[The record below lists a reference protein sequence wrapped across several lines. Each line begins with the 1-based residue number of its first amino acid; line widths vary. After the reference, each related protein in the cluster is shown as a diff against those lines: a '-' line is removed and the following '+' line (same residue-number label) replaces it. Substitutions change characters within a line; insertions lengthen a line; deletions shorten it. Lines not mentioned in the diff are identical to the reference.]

1 MIEIMRNTIRIAFAM
16 ALACVLAVSCFKEPH
31 VQGYLGDGIYLQ
43 GADTMYVTIGS
54 KASSSTAWLDNSTRP
69 CYFEVYDVKD
79 ESGKHVDGFFK
90 KFPVML
96 WTQPYDYLT
105 DKTEEQVLAKLQAQD
120 LTPLMINSTNGQLR
134 AMESTA
140 EIGIND
146 GDVYHVDVKVS
157 NSKGSK
163 IVEDY
168 AILSFQ
174 KGEAGS
180 GDFVITDFVNGICV
194 LNAAGENT
202 FPFYDQINSSQSNFE
217 TRRNNIYT
225 DNGKEKYV
233 RVYKTSSEP
242 NPGIHVTLKFL
253 DKNGKLFNPA
263 EYATYAGLV
272 SYIDYSVNR
281 QNTSEGLEM
290 DFPVTPWPVKTDLY
304 QYLRGP
310 VYLNFDNMDKAQ
322 LKADNLAGKIPYNA
336 KWPSDDY
343 AGANGWYVRLRCMM
357 TFYQPGSYVIE
368 VTVPYTTAI

>member
-1 MIEIMRNTIRIAFAM
+1 MRKTIRIAIAA
-16 ALACVLAVSCFKEPH
+16 ALTCALAVSCFKEPH

-69 CYFEVYDVKD
+69 CKFEVYDVRDVK
-79 ESGKHVDGFFK
+79 GKHVDGFFQT
-90 KFPVML
+90 FPTML

-105 DKTEEQVLAKLQAQD
+105 DKTEAQVLSKLQAHD

-140 EIGIND
+140 QIGIKD
-146 GDVYHVDVKVS
+146 GDVFHVDVKVS

-163 IVEDY
+163 IIKDY
-168 AILSFQ
+168 AILCFEQ
-174 KGEAGS
+174 GAAGA
-180 GDFVITDFVNGICV
+180 GDFVITDFVNGISI

-202 FPFYDQINSSQSNFE
+202 FPFYDQINSSQSNFD
-217 TRRNNIYT
+217 TRRQNIYT

-233 RVYKTSSEP
+233 RVYKTGTEP
-242 NPGIHVTLKFL
+242 NPGVHITIKFL
-253 DKNGKLFNPA
+253 DKNGNLFDPA
-263 EYATYAGLV
+263 EYATYTGCQ

-281 QNTSEGLEM
+281 QNTANGLEV
-290 DFPVTPWPVKTDLY
+290 DFPITPWPVKTDLY

-310 VYLNFDNMDKAQ
+310 VYLTFDNMDFAS
-322 LKADNLAGKIPYNA
+322 LKADNQANKIPYNA
-336 KWPSDDY
+336 KWPSDNY
-343 AGANGWYVRLRCMM
+343 AGANGWYVRLRCQM

-368 VTVPYTTAI
+368 VKVPYTTAI